1 MDASPESTV
10 ISGSSGPDQSFKDE
24 KTPPSSEGLVVQ
36 IVATKPNKE
45 NSLLTYIRIL
55 NGASV
60 SSDPG

>member
-10 ISGSSGPDQSFKDE
+10 ILGFPGSDQSFKDE

-45 NSLLTYIRIL
+45 T
-55 NGASV
+55 V
-60 SSDPG
+60 C